1 MFVKDRQHEKHS
13 RRQQIIYRM
22 QADAVVGDENLYKIE
37 YVGDILSSFGVLFI
51 GTELIPAL
59 SIRSRMNKR

>member
-1 MFVKDRQHEKHS
+1 MFVKDRQHEKNS

-37 YVGDILSSFGVLFI
+37 YVSPLCKVVPICSLATKCMCSCQYIYRRVS
-51 GTELIPAL
+51 
-59 SIRSRMNKR
+59 

>member
-1 MFVKDRQHEKHS
+1 MFVKDRQHEKNT

-37 YVGDILSSFGVLFI
+37 YVRLHGMICRFSSLLLTRTKSTNGL
-51 GTELIPAL
+51 TP
-59 SIRSRMNKR
+59 R

>member
-1 MFVKDRQHEKHS
+1 MFVKDRQHEKNS

-37 YVGDILSSFGVLFI
+37 YVSTPSYKGVDLLLLLLS
-51 GTELIPAL
+51 T
-59 SIRSRMNKR
+59 NTDC